1 MLKKT
6 LALCAASAIAVLGL
20 GAGQAQ
26 AVTTTDCFANP
37 STNLSTLRVDG
48 DVYVQACIYVNGYD
62 LQPLIRVTNNGN
74 HSIHV
79 DGWPNVNGSLYPAYS
94 FTGDRAGSGWSQT
107 FSGPIMTLGLNG
119 SDYAQGQG
127 DIWVDNTFYGNVYSH
142 SVYMG

>member
-1 MLKKT
+1 MLKRT

-37 STNLSTLRVDG
+37 SKNLSTLRVDG

-79 DGWPNVNGSLYPAYS
+79 DGWPNVNGSLYPDYS